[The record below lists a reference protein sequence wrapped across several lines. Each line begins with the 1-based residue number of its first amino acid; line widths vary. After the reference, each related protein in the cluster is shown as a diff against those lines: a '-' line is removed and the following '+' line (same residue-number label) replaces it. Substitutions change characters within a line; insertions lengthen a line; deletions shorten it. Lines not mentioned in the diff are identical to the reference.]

1 MTSASDLDLRSL
13 EKLSQQLMD
22 NGMKYRSSPNTPGE
36 ETKQC
41 LKIFLE
47 LGHYLL
53 DRIIQEL
60 EEGNTKDVDVNVKE
74 ETGDVE
80 TEQENTIIPPDSCKI
95 ATDTDQLDKIQSKYD
110 QVPPAPTATQVE
122 ILRAR
127 PRAGLSF
134 PCNECRF
141 LAPNLAVLTGH
152 KKLNHEKEDCKICI
166 KCGYQNFDK
175 KEFKKHLKIVHPKN
189 EKVTQYR
196 NN

>member
-1 MTSASDLDLRSL
+1 MTLSSDLDLRSL

-22 NGMKYRSSPNTPGE
+22 NGMKYRTSSNTPGE

-53 DRIIQEL
+53 ERIIQEV
-60 EEGNTKDVDVNVKE
+60 EEGNTEEVEKE
-74 ETGDVE
+74 KTGDVE
-80 TEQENTIIPPDSCKI
+80 TEQENTLVPPDSGTI
-95 ATDTDQLDKIQSKYD
+95 ATGQLDEIQLKHD
-110 QVPPAPTATQVE
+110 QVPPAPPTAK
-122 ILRAR
+122 AR
-127 PRAGLSF
+127 PRTGLSF

-189 EKVTQYR
+189 EKITQYR
-196 NN
+196 NI